1 LCSLLF
7 HTINLQFL
15 HSRYTTIG
23 ITPIKFF
30 YYQSPSL
37 LYNRITSKNAT
48 YPPKILPFLQIFL
61 QKIIGFHKKG
71 RERRFILPAMPAAR
85 PALFSSVNIS

>member
-7 HTINLQFL
+7 HQLIYNFSIAVIPPSASHPLNFSIINPP
-15 HSRYTTIG
+15 H
-23 ITPIKFF
+23 
-30 YYQSPSL
+30 YYN
-37 LYNRITSKNAT
+37 NRITSKNAT
-48 YPPKILPFLQIFL
+48 YPPKNLPFLQIFL